1 VNSIADPHL
10 PVPCSQLPT
19 PNSQLPNM
27 LFRELVLENFGS
39 YLGKNTLNLL
49 PDSSAE
55 SRPIILIGGMNGGG
69 KTTIMDAMRLAL
81 YGARA
86 QCSTRGNLSYGDFLD
101 QCVSRQTPLTEKAR
115 IELAFQ
121 VAEEGEL
128 QEIRIVRYWERNP
141 KEGKDTLGIL
151 VNDWADKTLLN
162 TWDEYIENLLPL
174 GISNLFL
181 FDGEQVKELAEQET
195 PPVGVFDAIQS
206 LLGLELAERLATD
219 LDVLV
224 TRKRKDNATGKQ
236 LEAIDEIESRLEQQQ
251 VELNELTAGL
261 AQLDAKLAIAIEQ
274 EQQAFDKFVL
284 EGGKIAAQGKE
295 LDLAATA
302 IKTQIDRQRQE
313 LADLAAGNLP
323 LGLITPLLIQ
333 IRTQGEIEIRHQ
345 QGKAALD
352 LLVDRDRRLLEFL
365 QQQQLLSTQITDIQA
380 FLDRENQSLAQ
391 EAKLENSVY
400 LGVDA
405 EAINQLDLLL
415 KSELDRDLDR
425 ANNLQIQVTKLE
437 AELDFLDRQI
447 AEAASPEEYLRLKT
461 QETAAR
467 ELVSQ
472 LRADKINSDRQ
483 STELDR
489 IITRTKQELASYTE
503 KNIQLKND
511 RHIIDSIAKVKATLQ
526 IFKEKLTLKKINKLE
541 NEVTECFRYLLH
553 KSELVRRVTID
564 STTFTLSLH
573 DSDGKLLP
581 KHRLSAG
588 EKQLLA
594 IALLWGLARVSG
606 RQLPIAI
613 DTPLGRL
620 DSSHRTNLIERY
632 FPAASEQ
639 VILLS
644 TDTEIAESEV
654 AKLREQ
660 GAITREY
667 LLEHDPSQQRTQV
680 KVGYFWEV

>member
-1 VNSIADPHL
+1 
-10 PVPCSQLPT
+10 
-19 PNSQLPNM
+19 M

-39 YLGKNTLNLL
+39 YLGKNTINLL
-49 PDSSAE
+49 PDLSAD

-69 KTTIMDAMRLAL
+69 KTTIMDAIRLAL

-86 QCSTRGNLSYGDFLD
+86 QCSTRGSLSYGDFLD

-121 VAEEGEL
+121 VAEDGDL
-128 QEIRIVRYWERNP
+128 RDIRIVRYWERNP
-141 KEGKDTLGIL
+141 KDGKDTLGIL
-151 VNDWADKTLLN
+151 VNDWADKMLLN

-206 LLGLELAERLATD
+206 LLGLELAERLAVD

-224 TRKRKDNATGKQ
+224 SRKRKDVATTKQ
-236 LEAIDEIESRLEQQQ
+236 LAAIDKIEAQLEQEQLELAAIG
-251 VELNELTAGL
+251 VELIKIDE
-261 AQLDAKLAIAIEQ
+261 KLKIAIEQ
-274 EQQAFDKFVL
+274 EEQAFDKFVQ

-295 LDLAATA
+295 LSLESKL
-302 IKTQIDRQRQE
+302 IQTQIEHHRQQ
-313 LADLAAGNLP
+313 LGNLAAGNLP
-323 LGLITPLLIQ
+323 LLLITPLLTQIQ
-333 IRTQGEIEIRHQ
+333 AQGSIELRHQ

-352 LLVDRDRRLLEFL
+352 LLIDRDRRLLEYL
-365 QQQQLLSTQITDIQA
+365 NQKAVLADRISDIQA
-380 FLDRENQSLAQ
+380 FLERENQSLIQ
-391 EAKLENSVY
+391 EVGSGRSIY
-400 LGVDA
+400 LGIDIEVV
-405 EAINQLDLLL
+405 NQLANIL
-415 KSELDRDLDR
+415 KSDLDRDLHQ
-425 ANNLQIQVTKLE
+425 AGESQAQLTKLTSD
-437 AELDFLDRQI
+437 LDILDRQI
-447 AEAASPEEYLRLKT
+447 ATAASPEEYTRLKL
-461 QETAAR
+461 QESTAR

-472 LRADKINSDRQ
+472 LKADQISSNRRYL
-483 STELDR
+483 ELDR
-489 IITRTKQELASYTE
+489 IIINTRQELATYTE
-503 KNIQLKND
+503 TNINLKND
-511 RHIIDSIAKVKATLQ
+511 QHIIDSVAKVKATLK

-553 KSELVRRVTID
+553 KSELVQRVTID

-573 DSDGKLLP
+573 DPEGKLLP

-632 FPAASEQ
+632 FPAASQQ

-644 TDTEIAESEV
+644 TDTEVAESEV
-654 AKLREQ
+654 ANLRAQ

-667 LLEHDPSQQRTQV
+667 TLEHDPGEQRTRV
-680 KVGYFWEV
+680 RSGYFW

>member
-1 VNSIADPHL
+1 
-10 PVPCSQLPT
+10 
-19 PNSQLPNM
+19 M
-27 LFRELVLENFGS
+27 LFRDLVLENFGS

-49 PDSSAE
+49 PDSAAE

-86 QCSTRGNLSYGDFLD
+86 QCSTRGNLSYGDFLH

-236 LEAIDEIESRLEQQQ
+236 LEAIDEIESRLAQQQ
-251 VELNELTAGL
+251 VELSELTVGL
-261 AQLDAKLAIAIEQ
+261 EQLDAKLTIAIEQ

-323 LGLITPLLIQ
+323 LGLIAPLLTQ

-352 LLVDRDRRLLEFL
+352 LLVERDRRLLEFL
-365 QQQQLLSTQITDIQA
+365 QQQQLLSTQITDIQS
-380 FLDRENQSLAQ
+380 FLDRENQSLVR
-391 EAKLENSVY
+391 EATLDNSVY

-405 EAINQLDLLL
+405 EVINQLDLLL

-425 ANNLQIQVTKLE
+425 ANNLQTQVTKLE

-461 QETAAR
+461 QETTAR

-472 LRADKINSDRQ
+472 LRADRINGDRQ

-489 IITRTKQELASYTE
+489 IITRTKQELATYTE

-564 STTFTLSLH
+564 SNTFTLSLH

-606 RQLPIAI
+606 RQLPI
-613 DTPLGRL
+613 
-620 DSSHRTNLIERY
+620 
-632 FPAASEQ
+632 
-639 VILLS
+639 
-644 TDTEIAESEV
+644 
-654 AKLREQ
+654 
-660 GAITREY
+660 
-667 LLEHDPSQQRTQV
+667 
-680 KVGYFWEV
+680 